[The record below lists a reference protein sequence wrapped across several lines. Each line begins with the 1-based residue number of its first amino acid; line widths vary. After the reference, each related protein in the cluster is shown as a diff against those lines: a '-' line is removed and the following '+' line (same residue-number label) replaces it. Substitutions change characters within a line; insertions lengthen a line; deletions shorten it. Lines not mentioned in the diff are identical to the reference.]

1 MSAWAH
7 VQRTGPEAALW
18 LTVSAVWLGSSW
30 ALCAAMDAVQRW
42 GRR

>member
-18 LTVSAVWLGSSW
+18 LTVGVVWLGATW
-30 ALCAAMDAVQRW
+30 AVGAGLDAVQRW